1 MTNTANLQT
10 KLDNSLAI
18 YFKEIDSI
26 PLMTRE
32 EEYELA
38 VKAKQGDILARDR
51 IVKANLRFVVS
62 VAKKYQSSAF
72 ELNDL
77 INEGNIGLMIAI
89 DKFDPEK
96 GYHFISYAVWWI
108 RQTILK
114 AIYEKGKMIRLP
126 SNKTNDI
133 IKIEKARKSLKA
145 KLSEEEELEQ
155 VAIMLNMTPLHVQEM
170 MMISKDVFSLDS
182 KVGGDESDSN
192 SLGEMLEDTTSVSPE
207 ERVIQN
213 DMKNQIDNV
222 LSTLTAK
229 EAEILRYRFGL
240 NGKKAMS
247 LKEVGE
253 VFNLTKER
261 IRQIEKKAI
270 KRLQHPTRS
279 VKLEAFIA

>member
-1 MTNTANLQT
+1 MTNSSKLQS
-10 KLDNSLAI
+10 KLDNSLGI

-38 VKAKQGDILARDR
+38 VKAKQGDVLARDR
-51 IVKANLRFVVS
+51 IVKANLRFVVT

-133 IKIEKARKSLKA
+133 IKIENARKSLKA

-155 VAIMLNMTPLHVQEM
+155 VALMLNMTPVHVQEM

-207 ERVIQN
+207 ENAIEN
-213 DMKNQIDNV
+213 DMKEQIDNV
-222 LSTLTAK
+222 LSTLTEK
-229 EAEILRYRFGL
+229 EAQILRYRFGL

>member
-270 KRLQHPTRS
+270 RRLQHPTRS

>member
-1 MTNTANLQT
+1 MTNSAKLQS

-38 VKAKQGDILARDR
+38 VKAKQGDILARDK

-62 VAKKYQSSAF
+62 VAKKYQCGAF

-145 KLSEEEELEQ
+145 KLTEEEELEQ
-155 VAIMLNMTPLHVQEM
+155 VALMLNMTPVHVQEM

-182 KVGGDESDSN
+182 KVGGDENDSN

-207 ERVIQN
+207 ENAIQN
-213 DMKNQIDNV
+213 DMKEQIDNV
-222 LSTLTAK
+222 LSTLTEK

-270 KRLQHPTRS
+270 KRLQHPTRYK
-279 VKLEAFIA
+279 KLEAFIA

>member
-1 MTNTANLQT
+1 MTTSKNL
-10 KLDNSLAI
+10 KNYDDNSLAM

-26 PLMTRE
+26 PLLSRE

-38 VKAKQGDILARDR
+38 VKAKQGDVVARNK
-51 IVKANLRFVVS
+51 IVNANLRFVVT
-62 VAKKYQSSAF
+62 VAKKYQGCGF

-77 INEGNIGLMIAI
+77 INEGNIGLLIAI
-89 DKFDPEK
+89 EKFSPEK

-133 IKIEKARKSLKA
+133 IKIENTRKMIKEQI
-145 KLSEEEELEQ
+145 SEEEELKL
-155 VAIMLNMTPLHVQEM
+155 VAEMLNMTPLHVQEM
-170 MMISKDVFSLDS
+170 VMISRDVYSLDT
-182 KVGGDESDSN
+182 KVGGDENDST
-192 SLGEMLEDTTSVSPE
+192 SLGEMLEDTTSVNPE
-207 ERVIQN
+207 ENAIEKN
-213 DMKNQIDNV
+213 MKEQIDNV
-222 LSTLTAK
+222 LSTLTEK
-229 EAEILRYRFGL
+229 EADILRHRFGL

-253 VFNLTKER
+253 AFNLSKER

-279 VKLEAFIA
+279 AKLESFIA

>member
-1 MTNTANLQT
+1 MTNSAKLQNNLG
-10 KLDNSLAI
+10 DSLSI
-18 YFKEIDSI
+18 YFKEIDTI

-62 VAKKYQSSAF
+62 VAKKYQCGAF

-133 IKIEKARKSLKA
+133 IKIENARKSLKA
-145 KLSEEEELEQ
+145 KLTEEEELEQ
-155 VAIMLNMTPLHVQEM
+155 VALMLNMTPVHVQEM

-182 KVGGDESDSN
+182 KVGGDENDSN

-207 ERVIQN
+207 ENAIKN
-213 DMKNQIDNV
+213 DMKEQIDNL
-222 LSTLTAK
+222 LSTLTEK

-270 KRLQHPTRS
+270 KRLQHPTRCK
-279 VKLEAFIA
+279 KLEAFIA

>member
-1 MTNTANLQT
+1 
-10 KLDNSLAI
+10 
-18 YFKEIDSI
+18 
-26 PLMTRE
+26 MTRE

-62 VAKKYQSSAF
+62 VAKKYQNSAF

-133 IKIEKARKSLKA
+133 IKIENARKSLKA
-145 KLSEEEELEQ
+145 KLTEEEELEQ
-155 VAIMLNMTPLHVQEM
+155 VAIMLNMTPVHVQEM

-182 KVGGDESDSN
+182 KVGGDESESN

>member
-1 MTNTANLQT
+1 MTNSANLQT
-10 KLDNSLAI
+10 KLDNSLGI

-38 VKAKQGDILARDR
+38 VKAKQGDILARNR

-62 VAKKYQSSAF
+62 VAKKYQCSAF

-145 KLSEEEELEQ
+145 KLTEEEELEQ
-155 VAIMLNMTPLHVQEM
+155 VALMLNMTPVHVQEM

-182 KVGGDESDSN
+182 KVGGDDNDSN

-207 ERVIQN
+207 ENAVKN
-213 DMKNQIDNV
+213 DMKEQIDNV
-222 LSTLTAK
+222 LSTLTEK

>member
-1 MTNTANLQT
+1 MTNSANLQT
-10 KLDNSLAI
+10 KLDNSLGI

-38 VKAKQGDILARDR
+38 VKAKQGDVLARDR
-51 IVKANLRFVVS
+51 IVKANLRFVVT
-62 VAKKYQSSAF
+62 VAKKYQSNAF

-133 IKIEKARKSLKA
+133 IKIENARKSLKA

-155 VAIMLNMTPLHVQEM
+155 VAIMLNMTPVHVQEM

-182 KVGGDESDSN
+182 KVGGDENDSN

-207 ERVIQN
+207 ENAIQN
-213 DMKNQIDNV
+213 DMKEQIDNV
-222 LSTLTAK
+222 LSTLTEK

>member
-1 MTNTANLQT
+1 MVNSAKLQT

-26 PLMTRE
+26 PLMARE

-38 VKAKQGDILARDR
+38 LKAKQGDIIARDK
-51 IVKANLRFVVS
+51 ILKANLRFVVS

-182 KVGGDESDSN
+182 KVGGDEADSN
-192 SLGEMLEDTTSVSPE
+192 SLGEMLEDITSISPE
-207 ERVIQN
+207 DNVIEI
-213 DMKNQIDNV
+213 DMKEQIDNA
-222 LSTLTAK
+222 LSTLTEK

-240 NGKKAMS
+240 NGKKSMS

-253 VFNLTKER
+253 VFNLSKER

-270 KRLQHPTRS
+270 KRLQHPSRS
-279 VKLEAFIA
+279 SKLKAFIA

>member
-1 MTNTANLQT
+1 MTNSSKLQS

-155 VAIMLNMTPLHVQEM
+155 VAIMLNMTPVHVQEM

-182 KVGGDESDSN
+182 KVGSDEADSN

-207 ERVIQN
+207 ENAIQN
-213 DMKNQIDNV
+213 DMKEQIDNV
-222 LSTLTAK
+222 LSTLTEK
-229 EAEILRYRFGL
+229 EAQILRYRFGL

-253 VFNLTKER
+253 VFNLSKER

-279 VKLEAFIA
+279 AKLSAFIA

>member
-1 MTNTANLQT
+1 MTNSAKLQT
-10 KLDNSLAI
+10 KLDNSLGI

-38 VKAKQGDILARDR
+38 VKAKQGDVLARDR
-51 IVKANLRFVVS
+51 IVKANLRFVVT
-62 VAKKYQSSAF
+62 VAKKYQSNAF

-133 IKIEKARKSLKA
+133 IKIENARKSLKA

-207 ERVIQN
+207 ENAIEN
-213 DMKNQIDNV
+213 DMKEQIDNV
-222 LSTLTAK
+222 LSTLTEK
-229 EAEILRYRFGL
+229 EAQILRYRFGL

>member
-1 MTNTANLQT
+1 MTNSAKLQT

-62 VAKKYQSSAF
+62 VAKKYQCNAF

-145 KLSEEEELEQ
+145 KLTEEEELEQ
-155 VAIMLNMTPLHVQEM
+155 VALMLNMTPVHVQEM

-182 KVGGDESDSN
+182 KVGGDENDSN

-207 ERVIQN
+207 ENAIQN
-213 DMKNQIDNV
+213 DMKEQIDNV
-222 LSTLTAK
+222 LSTLTEK

-270 KRLQHPTRS
+270 KRLQHPTRCK
-279 VKLEAFIA
+279 KLEAFIA

>member
-1 MTNTANLQT
+1 MTNLAKLQS

-38 VKAKQGDILARDR
+38 VKAKQGDILARDK

-155 VAIMLNMTPLHVQEM
+155 VAIMLNMTPVHVQEM

-182 KVGGDESDSN
+182 KVGSDEADSN
-192 SLGEMLEDTTSVSPE
+192 SLGEMLEDTSSVSPE
-207 ERVIQN
+207 ENAIQN
-213 DMKNQIDNV
+213 DMKEQIDNV
-222 LSTLTAK
+222 LSTLTEK
-229 EAEILRYRFGL
+229 EAQILRYRFGL

-253 VFNLTKER
+253 VFNLSKER

-279 VKLEAFIA
+279 AKLSAFIA

>member
-1 MTNTANLQT
+1 MTNSAKLQT

-62 VAKKYQSSAF
+62 VAKKYQCGAF

-145 KLSEEEELEQ
+145 KLTEEEELEQ
-155 VAIMLNMTPLHVQEM
+155 VALMLNMTPVHVQEM

-182 KVGGDESDSN
+182 KVGGNENDSN

-207 ERVIQN
+207 ENAIQN
-213 DMKNQIDNV
+213 DMKEQIDNV
-222 LSTLTAK
+222 LSTLTEK

-270 KRLQHPTRS
+270 KRLQHSTRS
-279 VKLEAFIA
+279 SKLEAFIA

>member
-1 MTNTANLQT
+1 MTNSSKLQS

-133 IKIEKARKSLKA
+133 IKIENARKSLKA

-155 VAIMLNMTPLHVQEM
+155 VAIMLNMTPVHVQEM

-207 ERVIQN
+207 ENAIQN
-213 DMKNQIDNV
+213 DMKEQIDNV
-222 LSTLTAK
+222 LSTLTVK

-270 KRLQHPTRS
+270 KRLQHPTRCK
-279 VKLEAFIA
+279 KLEAFIA

>member
-1 MTNTANLQT
+1 MTNSAKLQS

-62 VAKKYQSSAF
+62 VAKKYQCSAF

-145 KLSEEEELEQ
+145 KLTEEEELEQ
-155 VAIMLNMTPLHVQEM
+155 VALMLNMTPVHVQEM

-207 ERVIQN
+207 ENAIEN

-270 KRLQHPTRS
+270 KRLQHPTRI

>member
-1 MTNTANLQT
+1 MTNSSKLQS

-26 PLMTRE
+26 PLMSRE

-38 VKAKQGDILARDR
+38 LKAQQGNILARDR
-51 IVKANLRFVVS
+51 IVKANLRFVVT
-62 VAKKYQSSAF
+62 VAKKYQSNAF

-155 VAIMLNMTPLHVQEM
+155 VAIMLNMTPVHVQEM

-182 KVGGDESDSN
+182 KVGSDEADSN

-207 ERVIQN
+207 ENAIEN
-213 DMKNQIDNV
+213 DMKEQIDNV
-222 LSTLTAK
+222 LSTLTEK
-229 EAEILRYRFGL
+229 EAQILRYRFGL

-253 VFNLTKER
+253 VFNLSKER

-270 KRLQHPTRS
+270 KRLQHPSRS
-279 VKLEAFIA
+279 SKLKAFIA

>member
-133 IKIEKARKSLKA
+133 IKIENARKSLKA

>member
-1 MTNTANLQT
+1 MTNSANLQT
-10 KLDNSLAI
+10 KLENSLAI

-62 VAKKYQSSAF
+62 VAKKYQNSAF

-133 IKIEKARKSLKA
+133 IKIENARKSLKA
-145 KLSEEEELEQ
+145 KLTEEEELEQ
-155 VAIMLNMTPLHVQEM
+155 VAIMLNMTPVHVQEM

-182 KVGGDESDSN
+182 KVGGDESESN

>member
-1 MTNTANLQT
+1 MTTSKNL
-10 KLDNSLAI
+10 KNYDDNSLAM

-26 PLMTRE
+26 PLLSRE

-38 VKAKQGDILARDR
+38 VKAKQGDVVARNK
-51 IVKANLRFVVS
+51 IVNANLRFVVT
-62 VAKKYQSSAF
+62 VAKKYQGCGF

-77 INEGNIGLMIAI
+77 INEGNIGLLIAI
-89 DKFDPEK
+89 EKFSPEK

-133 IKIEKARKSLKA
+133 IKIENTRKMIKEQI
-145 KLSEEEELEQ
+145 SEEEELKL
-155 VAIMLNMTPLHVQEM
+155 VAEMLNMTPLHVQEM
-170 MMISKDVFSLDS
+170 VMISRDVYSLDT
-182 KVGGDESDSN
+182 KVGGDENDST
-192 SLGEMLEDTTSVSPE
+192 SLGEMLEDTTSVNPE
-207 ERVIQN
+207 ENAIEKN
-213 DMKNQIDNV
+213 MKEQIDNV
-222 LSTLTAK
+222 LSTLTEK
-229 EAEILRYRFGL
+229 EADILRHRFGL

-247 LKEVGE
+247 LKEVGKA
-253 VFNLTKER
+253 FNLSKER

-279 VKLEAFIA
+279 AKLESFIA

>member
-213 DMKNQIDNV
+213 DMKNQIENV

>member
-1 MTNTANLQT
+1 MTNSANLQT
-10 KLDNSLAI
+10 KLDNSLGI

-133 IKIEKARKSLKA
+133 IKIENARKSLKA
-145 KLSEEEELEQ
+145 KLTEEEELEQ
-155 VAIMLNMTPLHVQEM
+155 VAIMLNMTPVHVQEM

-182 KVGGDESDSN
+182 KVGSDESDSN

-207 ERVIQN
+207 ENAIQN
-213 DMKNQIDNV
+213 DMKEQIDNV
-222 LSTLTAK
+222 LSTLTEK
-229 EAEILRYRFGL
+229 EAQILRYRFGL

>member
-1 MTNTANLQT
+1 MTNSAKLQT

-62 VAKKYQSSAF
+62 VAKKYQCGAF

-133 IKIEKARKSLKA
+133 IKIENARKSLKA
-145 KLSEEEELEQ
+145 KLTEEEELEQ
-155 VAIMLNMTPLHVQEM
+155 VAIMLNMTPVHVQEM

-182 KVGGDESDSN
+182 KVGSDESDSN
-192 SLGEMLEDTTSVSPE
+192 SLGEMLEDTSSVSPE
-207 ERVIQN
+207 ENAIEN
-213 DMKNQIDNV
+213 DMKEQIDNV
-222 LSTLTAK
+222 LSTLTEK
-229 EAEILRYRFGL
+229 EAQILRYRFGL

-270 KRLQHPTRS
+270 KRLQHSTRS
-279 VKLEAFIA
+279 SKLEAFIA

>member
-1 MTNTANLQT
+1 MTNSAKLQS

-62 VAKKYQSSAF
+62 VAKKYQCSAF

-145 KLSEEEELEQ
+145 KLTEEEELEQ
-155 VAIMLNMTPLHVQEM
+155 VALMLNMTPVHVQEM
-170 MMISKDVFSLDS
+170 MMISKYVFSLDS
-182 KVGGDESDSN
+182 KVGGDENDSN

-207 ERVIQN
+207 ENAIQN
-213 DMKNQIDNV
+213 DMKEQIDNV
-222 LSTLTAK
+222 LSTLTVK

-270 KRLQHPTRS
+270 KRLQHPTRCK
-279 VKLEAFIA
+279 KLEAFIA

>member
-1 MTNTANLQT
+1 MTNSSKLQS

-26 PLMTRE
+26 PLMSRE

-38 VKAKQGDILARDR
+38 LKAQQGDILARDR
-51 IVKANLRFVVS
+51 IVKANLRFVVT
-62 VAKKYQSSAF
+62 VAKKYQSNAF

-155 VAIMLNMTPLHVQEM
+155 VAIMLNMTPVHVQEM

-182 KVGGDESDSN
+182 KVGSDEADSN
-192 SLGEMLEDTTSVSPE
+192 SLGEMLEDTSSVSPE
-207 ERVIQN
+207 ENAIQN
-213 DMKNQIDNV
+213 DMKEQIDNV
-222 LSTLTAK
+222 LSTLTEK
-229 EAEILRYRFGL
+229 EAQILRYRFGL

-253 VFNLTKER
+253 VFNLSKER

-279 VKLEAFIA
+279 AKLSAFIA

>member
-1 MTNTANLQT
+1 MTNSAKLQS

-62 VAKKYQSSAF
+62 VAKKYQCGAF

-145 KLSEEEELEQ
+145 KLTEEEELEQ
-155 VAIMLNMTPLHVQEM
+155 VALMLNMTPVHVQEM

-207 ERVIQN
+207 ENAIQN
-213 DMKNQIDNV
+213 DMKEQIDNV
-222 LSTLTAK
+222 LSTLTVK
-229 EAEILRYRFGL
+229 EAEILRCRFGL

-270 KRLQHPTRS
+270 KRLQHPTRCK
-279 VKLEAFIA
+279 KLEAFIA

>member
-145 KLSEEEELEQ
+145 KLTEEEELEQ
-155 VAIMLNMTPLHVQEM
+155 VAIMLNMTPVHVQEM
-170 MMISKDVFSLDS
+170 IKISRDVYSLDS
-182 KVGGDESDSN
+182 KVGSAESDSN
-192 SLGEMLEDTTSVSPE
+192 SLGEMLEDTSSVSPE
-207 ERVIQN
+207 ENAIEN
-213 DMKNQIDNV
+213 DMKEQIDNV
-222 LSTLTAK
+222 LSTLTEK
-229 EAEILRYRFGL
+229 EAQILRYRFGL

-270 KRLQHPTRS
+270 KRLQHSTRS
-279 VKLEAFIA
+279 SKLEAFIA

>member
-1 MTNTANLQT
+1 MTNSAKLQS

-26 PLMTRE
+26 PLMTRD

-62 VAKKYQSSAF
+62 VAKKYQCGAF

-145 KLSEEEELEQ
+145 KLTEEEELEQ
-155 VAIMLNMTPLHVQEM
+155 VALMLNMTPVHVQEM

-182 KVGGDESDSN
+182 KVGGNENDSN

-207 ERVIQN
+207 ENAIQN
-213 DMKNQIDNV
+213 DMKEQIDNV
-222 LSTLTAK
+222 LSTLTEK

-270 KRLQHPTRS
+270 KRLQHSTRS
-279 VKLEAFIA
+279 SKLEAFIA

>member
-1 MTNTANLQT
+1 MTNSSKLQS

-155 VAIMLNMTPLHVQEM
+155 VAIMLNMTPVHVQEM

-182 KVGGDESDSN
+182 KVGSDEADSN
-192 SLGEMLEDTTSVSPE
+192 SLGEMLEDTSSVSPE
-207 ERVIQN
+207 ENAIQN
-213 DMKNQIDNV
+213 DMKEQIDNV
-222 LSTLTAK
+222 LSTLTEK
-229 EAEILRYRFGL
+229 EAQILRYRFGL

-253 VFNLTKER
+253 VFNLSKER

-279 VKLEAFIA
+279 AKLSAFIA

>member
-1 MTNTANLQT
+1 MTNSAKLQS

-62 VAKKYQSSAF
+62 VAKKYQCSAF

-89 DKFDPEK
+89 DKFAPEK

-145 KLSEEEELEQ
+145 KLTEEEELEQ
-155 VAIMLNMTPLHVQEM
+155 VALMLNMTPVHVQEM

-182 KVGGDESDSN
+182 KVGGDDNDSN

-207 ERVIQN
+207 ENAIEN
-213 DMKNQIDNV
+213 DMKEQIDNV
-222 LSTLTAK
+222 LSTLTEK

-270 KRLQHPTRS
+270 KRLQHPTRCK
-279 VKLEAFIA
+279 KLEAFIA

>member
-1 MTNTANLQT
+1 MTNSAKLQS

-62 VAKKYQSSAF
+62 VAKKYQCSAF

-145 KLSEEEELEQ
+145 KLTEEEELEQ
-155 VAIMLNMTPLHVQEM
+155 VALMLNMTPVHVQEM

-182 KVGGDESDSN
+182 KVGGDDNDSN

-207 ERVIQN
+207 ENAIQN
-213 DMKNQIDNV
+213 DMKEQIDNV
-222 LSTLTAK
+222 LSTLTEK

-270 KRLQHPTRS
+270 KRLQHPTRCK
-279 VKLEAFIA
+279 KLEAFIA

>member
-1 MTNTANLQT
+1 MVNSAKLQT

-26 PLMTRE
+26 PLMARE

-38 VKAKQGDILARDR
+38 LKAKQGDIIARDK
-51 IVKANLRFVVS
+51 ILKTNLRFVVS
-62 VAKKYQSSAF
+62 VAKKYQCSAF

-145 KLSEEEELEQ
+145 KLNEEEELEQ

-182 KVGGDESDSN
+182 KVGGDEADSN
-192 SLGEMLEDTTSVSPE
+192 SLGEMLEDITSISPE
-207 ERVIQN
+207 DNVIEI
-213 DMKNQIDNV
+213 DMKEQIDNA
-222 LSTLTAK
+222 LSTLTEK

-240 NGKKAMS
+240 NGKKSMS

-253 VFNLTKER
+253 VFNLSKER

-270 KRLQHPTRS
+270 KRLQHPSRS
-279 VKLEAFIA
+279 SKLKAFIA

>member
-1 MTNTANLQT
+1 MTNSAKLQNNLG
-10 KLDNSLAI
+10 DSLSI
-18 YFKEIDSI
+18 YFKEIDTI
-26 PLMTRE
+26 PLMTRD

-38 VKAKQGDILARDR
+38 VKAKQGDSLARDR

-62 VAKKYQSSAF
+62 VAKKYQCGAF

-133 IKIEKARKSLKA
+133 IKIENARKSIKA
-145 KLSEEEELEQ
+145 KLTEEEELEQ
-155 VAIMLNMTPLHVQEM
+155 VALMLNMTPVHVQEM

-182 KVGGDESDSN
+182 KVGGDENDSN

-207 ERVIQN
+207 ENAIQN
-213 DMKNQIDNV
+213 DMKEQIDNV
-222 LSTLTAK
+222 LSTLTEK

-270 KRLQHPTRS
+270 KRLQHPTRCK
-279 VKLEAFIA
+279 KLEAFIA

>member
-1 MTNTANLQT
+1 MTNSAKLQNNLG
-10 KLDNSLAI
+10 DSLSI
-18 YFKEIDSI
+18 YFKEIDTI
-26 PLMTRE
+26 PLMTRD

-62 VAKKYQSSAF
+62 VAKKYQCGAF

-133 IKIEKARKSLKA
+133 IKIENARKSIKA
-145 KLSEEEELEQ
+145 KLTEEEELEQ
-155 VAIMLNMTPLHVQEM
+155 VALMLNMTPVHVQEM

-182 KVGGDESDSN
+182 KVGGDDNDSN

-207 ERVIQN
+207 ENAVKN
-213 DMKNQIDNV
+213 DMKAQIDNV
-222 LSTLTAK
+222 LSTLTEK

-270 KRLQHPTRS
+270 KRLQHPTRCK
-279 VKLEAFIA
+279 KLEAFIA

>member
-1 MTNTANLQT
+1 MVNSAKLQT

-26 PLMTRE
+26 PLMARE

-38 VKAKQGDILARDR
+38 LKAKQGDIIARDK
-51 IVKANLRFVVS
+51 ILKANLRFVVS
-62 VAKKYQSSAF
+62 VAKKYQCSAF

-182 KVGGDESDSN
+182 KVGGDENDST
-192 SLGEMLEDTTSVSPE
+192 SLGEMLEDITSISPE
-207 ERVIQN
+207 DNVIEI
-213 DMKNQIDNV
+213 DMKEQIDNA
-222 LSTLTAK
+222 LSTLTEK

-240 NGKKAMS
+240 NGKKSMS

-253 VFNLTKER
+253 VFNLSKER

-270 KRLQHPTRS
+270 KRLQHPSRS
-279 VKLEAFIA
+279 SKLKAFIA

>member
-155 VAIMLNMTPLHVQEM
+155 VAIMLNMTPVHVQEM

>member
-1 MTNTANLQT
+1 MVNSAKLQT

-26 PLMTRE
+26 PLMARE

-38 VKAKQGDILARDR
+38 LKAKQGDIIARDK
-51 IVKANLRFVVS
+51 VLKANLRFVVS
-62 VAKKYQSSAF
+62 VAKKYQCSAF

-182 KVGGDESDSN
+182 KVGGDEADSN
-192 SLGEMLEDTTSVSPE
+192 SLGEMLEDITSISPE
-207 ERVIQN
+207 DNVIEI
-213 DMKNQIDNV
+213 DMKEQIDNA
-222 LSTLTAK
+222 LSTLTEK

-240 NGKKAMS
+240 NGKKSMS

-253 VFNLTKER
+253 VFNLSKER

-270 KRLQHPTRS
+270 KRLQHPSRS
-279 VKLEAFIA
+279 SKLKAFIA